1 MLIRI
6 CLILAIVAGLATAG
20 IGFVQLQERI
30 VQHMKDRDAE
40 KAAKEKEMAEHNKT
54 KKNLKDTADKLTVSE
69 KNLTDMTTL
78 RDRLQAETER
88 LTANLTAVTKQKTDL
103 DAKLTEASQKL
114 ELWRQVG
121 LQPDE
126 VKGVIA
132 ALEKTK
138 KDKEALIAESKILGD
153 KIKGLNDRIN
163 ILLNNTDTPELPRG
177 LTGRIVA
184 VDPKYNFVVLD
195 IGTEKGVLTR
205 GEMLVSRNGK
215 LIGKVKI
222 ASVEPTRSIGNLL
235 PEWQAGEVLE
245 GDVVL
250 R

>member
-6 CLILAIVAGLATAG
+6 CLILAIVAGLATAA
-20 IGFVQLQERI
+20 IGFIKLQERL
-30 VQHMKDRDAE
+30 VTHMKERDE
-40 KAAKEKEMAEHNKT
+40 QTKLKEKEIADHTKT
-54 KKNLKDTADKLTVSE
+54 KKGLKDTQEKLAVTE
-69 KNLTDMTTL
+69 KNLTETTADRDKL
-78 RDRLQAETER
+78 RGDNDRLQASEAS
-88 LTANLTAVTKQKTDL
+88 LTKQKTEL
-103 DAKLTEASQKL
+103 IAKLGDANAVL
-114 ELWRQVG
+114 EKWRQVG
-121 LQPDE
+121 LPPEE
-126 VKGVIA
+126 VKTVIA
-132 ALEKTK
+132 NLEKAK
-138 KDKEALIAESKILGD
+138 KERDAFIGENKILGD
-153 KIKGLNDRIN
+153 KIKGLDAKLDE
-163 ILLNNTDTPELPRG
+163 LLGKDSIPELPRG

-195 IGTEKGVLTR
+195 IGGEKGVKTR

-235 PEWQAGEVLE
+235 PEWQNGEIME

>member
-6 CLILAIVAGLATAG
+6 CLILAIVAGLATAA
-20 IGFVQLQERI
+20 IGFVQLQDRIKLHMTER
-30 VQHMKDRDAE
+30 DTE
-40 KAAKEKEMAEHNKT
+40 KGLKEKEITEHNKA
-54 KKNLKDTADKLTVSE
+54 KKNLKDTQEKLAVTE
-69 KNLTDMTTL
+69 KNLTETTADRDKL
-78 RDRLQAETER
+78 RGDNER
-88 LTANLTAVTKQKTDL
+88 LLAS
-103 DAKLTEASQKL
+103 EASLTKRKAEL
-114 ELWRQVG
+114 EKSLSDASAKIEQWRQVG

-126 VKGVIA
+126 VKAVIA
-132 ALEKTK
+132 TLEKTK
-138 KDKEALIAESKILGD
+138 KERDAFIGENKILGD
-153 KIKGLNDRIN
+153 KIKGLDAKLDE
-163 ILLNNTDTPELPRG
+163 LLGKDVIPELPRG

-195 IGTEKGVLTR
+195 IGGEKGVKAR

-215 LIGKVKI
+215 LVGKVKI

-235 PEWQAGEVLE
+235 PEWQNGEIME

>member
-6 CLILAIVAGLATAG
+6 CLILAIVAGLATAA
-20 IGFVQLQERI
+20 IGFVQLKERMEA
-30 VQHMKDRDAE
+30 HMKQYTDERDAHT
-40 KAAKEKEMAEHNKT
+40 KEREAHTKT
-54 KKNLKDTADKLTVSE
+54 KKSLKDTQEKLAVTE
-69 KNLTDMTTL
+69 KNLTETTADRDKL
-78 RDRLQAETER
+78 RGDNER
-88 LTANLTAVTKQKTDL
+88 LMAS
-103 DAKLTEASQKL
+103 EASLTKRKAEL
-114 ELWRQVG
+114 EKSLSDASAKNEQWRQVG

-126 VKGVIA
+126 VKAVVVKLGKT
-132 ALEKTK
+132 EKER
-138 KDKEALIAESKILGD
+138 DAFIGENKILGD
-153 KIKGLNDRIN
+153 KITGLTAKIDE
-163 ILLNNTDTPELPRG
+163 LLGKDSIPELPRG

-195 IGTEKGVLTR
+195 IGGEKGVKAR

-215 LIGKVKI
+215 LVGKVKI

-235 PEWQAGEVLE
+235 PEWQTGEIME

>member
-6 CLILAIVAGLATAG
+6 CLILAIVAGLATAA
-20 IGFVQLQERI
+20 IGFVQLKQRMEA
-30 VQHMKDRDAE
+30 HMKQYTDE
-40 KAAKEKEMAEHNKT
+40 KAAKEKEMADHSKT
-54 KKNLKDTADKLTVSE
+54 KKGLKDTQEKLAVTE
-69 KNLTDMTTL
+69 KNLTETTADRDKL
-78 RDRLQAETER
+78 RGDNER
-88 LTANLTAVTKQKTDL
+88 LMASEASLTKQKTEL
-103 DAKLTEASQKL
+103 IAKLGDATAVL
-114 ELWRQVG
+114 EKWRQVG

-126 VKGVIA
+126 VKAVIA
-132 ALEKTK
+132 TLEKTR
-138 KDKEALIAESKILGD
+138 KERDAFIGENKILGD
-153 KIKGLNDRIN
+153 KITVLTAKIDEFIGKDSI
-163 ILLNNTDTPELPRG
+163 PELPRG

-195 IGTEKGVLTR
+195 IGGEKGVKAR

-215 LIGKVKI
+215 LVGKVKI

-235 PEWQAGEVLE
+235 PEWQNGEIME

>member
-20 IGFVQLQERI
+20 IGFVKLQERL
-30 VQHMKDRDAE
+30 VQHMKDRDEQQTAKESE
-40 KAAKEKEMAEHNKT
+40 KAAKEKEMASHKKT
-54 KKNLKDTADKLTVSE
+54 KEELAVTSKNLAE
-69 KNLTDMTTL
+69 MTTL
-78 RDRLQAETER
+78 RDRLQSETER
-88 LTANLTAVTKQKTDL
+88 LNVNLANITKLKTEADTKL
-103 DAKLTEASQKL
+103 ADASAKLEI
-114 ELWRQVG
+114 WRQVG

-132 ALEKTK
+132 DLAKTK
-138 KDKEALIAESKILGD
+138 KDKDALIAEAKILGD
-153 KIKGLNDRIN
+153 KIKGLSDKIDELVGRN
-163 ILLNNTDTPELPRG
+163 DTPELPRG

-195 IGTEKGVLTR
+195 IGTEKGVKAR

-222 ASVEPTRSIGNLL
+222 ASAEPTRSIGNLL
-235 PEWQAGEVLE
+235 PEWQNGDVLE